1 MPSSV
6 NDRFR
11 MIMIGAGRIASQSH
25 LPAVLA
31 CEGVDL
37 VAIVDSTPGRA
48 AKLAREYGLSV
59 QIFSDLE
66 PALEGADGAIVA
78 TPNDT
83 HHEIATR
90 CLMRGVHVLVEKPM
104 TSAYAEAL
112 TLSEL
117 ARNTGFMAMVGY
129 VTRHRRNVRLMKTLL
144 DQKHFGRVSDFAYQ
158 FGTVGGWAPL
168 AGYKSDAGGRGAGV
182 LAISASHFLDRML
195 WFWGY
200 PLDMI
205 YLDDGSKG
213 PEANC
218 VAKFQFEGGM
228 RGTLRCSKS
237 ASLPGGLVLD
247 TEMGRVVLPEVEDAD
262 IVLLPSENQHL
273 QYVLKSR
280 DQHASPD
287 REPFLAQISDFVS
300 ACKTGGGFGCDFNQ
314 GAASMRLIEDLYSRR
329 QPLMQDWYSSL
340 DSGESR

>member
-1 MPSSV
+1 
-6 NDRFR
+6 

-48 AKLAREYGLSV
+48 GKLAREYGLSV

-90 CLMRGVHVLVEKPM
+90 CLMRGVHVLVEKPL
-104 TSAYAEAL
+104 TSTYAEAL

-117 ARNTGFMAMVGY
+117 ARNTGFKAMVGY

-144 DQKHFGRVSDFAYQ
+144 DQKHFGRVSNFAYQ
-158 FGTVGGWAPL
+158 FGTIGGWAPL

-200 PLDMI
+200 PLDMT

-218 VAKFQFEGGM
+218 VAKFQFEGDSAA
-228 RGTLRCSKS
+228 RCD
-237 ASLPGGLVLD
+237 APRALVCRA
-247 TEMGRVVLPEVEDAD
+247 G
-262 IVLLPSENQHL
+262 S
-273 QYVLKSR
+273 Y
-280 DQHASPD
+280 
-287 REPFLAQISDFVS
+287 
-300 ACKTGGGFGCDFNQ
+300 
-314 GAASMRLIEDLYSRR
+314 
-329 QPLMQDWYSSL
+329 
-340 DSGESR
+340 